1 MAGPH
6 YVADAEDD
14 VRLVEL
20 DGLTALYHRPSGT
33 THILAAPA
41 PQILAVIADDPAT
54 ADQILARM
62 AAGFE
67 VDGDRDAL
75 LSRLAELE
83 AAGLVRRA
91 SCSPAQAGAQA
102 EGAAGPRLSPGSSRR
117 RAA

>member
-6 YVADAEDD
+6 YVADRADD

-41 PQILAVIADDPAT
+41 PQILAAIADDPAT
-54 ADQILARM
+54 ADEILARM
-62 AAGFE
+62 AAGFD

-83 AAGLVRRA
+83 AAGLVRR
-91 SCSPAQAGAQA
+91 SSPAQAGAQA
-102 EGAAGPRLSPGSSRR
+102 EGAAGPRLSPGSK

>member
-6 YVADAEDD
+6 YIADRADD
-14 VRLVEL
+14 VRLIEL

-41 PQILAVIADDPAT
+41 PQILAAIADDPAT
-54 ADQILARM
+54 ADEILARM
-62 AAGFE
+62 AAGFD

-75 LSRLAELE
+75 LPRLDELE
-83 AAGLVRRA
+83 AAGLIHR
-91 SCSPAQAGAQA
+91 SSPAQAGAQA
-102 EGAAGPRLSPGSSRR
+102 EGAAGPRLSPGSK

>member
-1 MAGPH
+1 MAGPY
-6 YVADAEDD
+6 YVADRAGD
-14 VRLVEL
+14 VRVVEL

-41 PQILAVIADDPAT
+41 PQILATIADDPAT
-54 ADQILARM
+54 ADEILVRM
-62 AAGFE
+62 AAGFD

-75 LSRLAELE
+75 VSRLDELE

-91 SCSPAQAGAQA
+91 SCSPAEAGAQA
-102 EGAAGPRLSPGSSRR
+102 EPSNGPRLSPGRK